1 MQPVSK
7 VDDWSAAANDLIYLA
22 RGKPAG
28 GFALPSSMGPL
39 SGKLPGYVS
48 GLVGIPK
55 DDPDCTPPR
64 CAGGAG
70 LALPRGAA
78 AAAAATAGDCAT
90 YRKIVDAEC
99 ADACLPDPVGICPR
113 SIVVSSG
120 GLDGG
125 ACKDL
130 NYTQADGTTSQSAGP
145 CGTLNFNKWKK
156 P

>member
-1 MQPVSK
+1 M
-7 VDDWSAAANDLIYLA
+7 A
-22 RGKPAG
+22 RQ
-28 GFALPSSMGPL
+28 SSTNS
-39 SGKLPGYVS
+39 SGRTSPFSFSQFRRSFLRSDGS
-48 GLVGIPK
+48 
-55 DDPDCTPPR
+55 
-64 CAGGAG
+64 
-70 LALPRGAA
+70 
-78 AAAAATAGDCAT
+78 AAAATAGDCAT